1 MRPDLNKNSTTLI
14 LFMPKFR
21 LNWKKSILILF
32 LLIVF
37 SSEINAKLPTTIIKS
52 CYDGDTCTT
61 IDGEKIR
68 LACIDTPEIKGK
80 KADPIPAKEARDFL
94 NNLLSNKKVS
104 IRRVTKDRYDRTVGE
119 LFINGINVQE
129 LIVQKGYGK
138 IYKRY
143 AYQCDWTK

>member
-1 MRPDLNKNSTTLI
+1 MKNSTTLI
-14 LFMPKFR
+14 LFMHKFR
-21 LNWKKSILILF
+21 FNWKKSILILF
-32 LLIVF
+32 LLIDF
-37 SSEINAKLPTTIIKS
+37 SSEINAKLPTTIIES

-104 IRRVTKDRYDRTVGE
+104 IRRITYDRYDRTVGE

>member
-1 MRPDLNKNSTTLI
+1 MNNSTKLI
-14 LFMPKFR
+14 LFMHKFR
-21 LNWKKSILILF
+21 FNWKKSILILF
-32 LLIVF
+32 LLIDF

-80 KADPIPAKEARDFL
+80 KADPVPAKEARDFL

-104 IRRVTKDRYDRTVGE
+104 IRRVTYDRYNRTVGE

>member
-1 MRPDLNKNSTTLI
+1 MG
-14 LFMPKFR
+14 KFK
-21 LNWKKSILILF
+21 LNWRKNILVLLF
-32 LLIVF
+32 LIGF

-104 IRRVTKDRYDRTVGE
+104 IRRVTKDRYARTVGE